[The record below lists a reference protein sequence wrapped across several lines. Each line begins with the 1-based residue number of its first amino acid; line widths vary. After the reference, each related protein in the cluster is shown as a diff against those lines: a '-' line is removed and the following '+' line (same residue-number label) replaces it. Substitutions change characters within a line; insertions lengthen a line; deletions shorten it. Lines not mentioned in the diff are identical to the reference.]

1 MAYIKTNTSATA
13 MSSVSNWSEVGRA
26 WTNSLSIGMGYIEGN
41 ASFSRSLTQLALA
54 PRNRNFSDPD
64 VDLDPVLPSLA
75 EALAIL
81 VSDSVVLS
89 LKDSPFVEYFPGLV
103 TDYSQPPQLFAQ
115 AVNSPPARELA
126 GSCGSGPEGKQYKLG
141 WLISHEGG
149 HLYIEPGPSE
159 CSALLT
165 DEHKSGHVKSDTRVV
180 DRAVGPSGEVNLT
193 VGTELLHQS
202 STARSIGSLSPDDE
216 LGQAKGRTW
225 DSFAKLSKKR
235 ILL

>member
-89 LKDSPFVEYFPGLV
+89 LKDSPFVEYFV
-103 TDYSQPPQLFAQ
+103 RASRSRVY
-115 AVNSPPARELA
+115 AVR
-126 GSCGSGPEGKQYKLG
+126 G
-141 WLISHEGG
+141 
-149 HLYIEPGPSE
+149 
-159 CSALLT
+159 
-165 DEHKSGHVKSDTRVV
+165 
-180 DRAVGPSGEVNLT
+180 DR
-193 VGTELLHQS
+193 
-202 STARSIGSLSPDDE
+202 
-216 LGQAKGRTW
+216 
-225 DSFAKLSKKR
+225 
-235 ILL
+235 